1 MRLFY
6 GLQRQYIVVQHKR
19 NYKKKNWWK
28 WKVVPEFHYKIWRR
42 KFKEICH
49 TCLERFFFDL
59 NKSSCCKKVGY
70 QVKML
75 ITNEFYSSK
84 SIWREK
90 KEEKKE
96 R

>member
-19 NYKKKNWWK
+19 NYKKKIDENEK
-28 WKVVPEFHYKIWRR
+28 LYQSFTI
-42 KFKEICH
+42 KFEEGSIKKYVTH
-49 TCLERFFFDL
+49 VWSDFFFDL

-84 SIWREK
+84 SI
-90 KEEKKE
+90 
-96 R
+96 